1 MDKFN
6 FLNQFPDGVIVVN
19 KTGEVV
25 FKNNTFKR
33 WFKNFLNLNK
43 FSHNLNFDICPL
55 NSDNIEVY
63 SPIYHALN
71 SCENFFAY
79 VSYEFAQN
87 KILYYNLTVIKKSRY
102 TILFFTD
109 VTAKNELDEYKEE
122 ISKLQES
129 CQKLVDENKDL
140 QKIRQKAQS
149 QAIRIALIN
158 KVSNIIRA
166 SMDISKILHSAL
178 QELSMMF
185 GSYKA
190 YYASSYDDD
199 FVLEEIYG

>member
-140 QKIRQKAQS
+140 QKIRQKP
-149 QAIRIALIN
+149 RGVTRLP
-158 KVSNIIRA
+158 
-166 SMDISKILHSAL
+166 
-178 QELSMMF
+178 
-185 GSYKA
+185 
-190 YYASSYDDD
+190 SS
-199 FVLEEIYG
+199 L